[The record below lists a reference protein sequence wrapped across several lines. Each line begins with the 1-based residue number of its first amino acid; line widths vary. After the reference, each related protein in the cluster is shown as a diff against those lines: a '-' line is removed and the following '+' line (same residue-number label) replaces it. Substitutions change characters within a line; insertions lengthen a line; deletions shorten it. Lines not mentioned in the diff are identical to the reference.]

1 MFDRSQYRTRSIG
14 VRVAE
19 ADFVRLHAM
28 ADSEGKS
35 VGEWCREVLLE
46 RVDAP
51 KPTSAEQTM
60 VSEVLALRTI
70 LLNVLFSLAKG
81 KVITEGEMTELIE
94 RADAEKLN
102 RAIQR
107 LGEAVP
113 GAREDLR

>member
-1 MFDRSQYRTRSIG
+1 MFDRSRYRSRSIG

-19 ADFVRLHAM
+19 ADFARLQAM
-28 ADSEGKS
+28 ADCEGKS
-35 VGEWCREVLLE
+35 LGEWCREVLLE
-46 RVDAP
+46 RAEAR
-51 KPTSAEQTM
+51 KPTHAEQAM

-94 RADAEKLN
+94 RADAEKLK

-107 LGEAVP
+107 LGQPVP
-113 GAREDLR
+113 DGREEVT